1 MTGAPDWFEI
11 ISTDPWAS
19 RRFHREVFDWAFP
32 VVIGAP
38 GYERIRPPDSAGVMG
53 ALRADRH
60 RDALA
65 LSVPCEDVTES
76 AERAEELGADVLRP
90 VAETPGGGADAMV
103 ADVLG
108 NPLTLR
114 ERPQGTR
121 EPAPSIPNVMR
132 FFEFG
137 STDPDATREFYAGLF
152 GWRFEPGGDVVADDV
167 PCGRL
172 CAAPVDYTSPVLTV
186 EDVDGVLD
194 AVRDH
199 GGDAESAGAGRGG
212 FRDPRGHLWGVAAA

>member
-1 MTGAPDWFEI
+1 MAGAPDWFEI

-38 GYERIRPPDSAGVMG
+38 GYERISPHDSAGVMG

-65 LSVPCEDVTES
+65 LSVPCEDVTAS

-114 ERPQGTR
+114 ERPQGTL
-121 EPAPSIPNVMR
+121 EPAPSSTNVMR
-132 FFEFG
+132 FFEIG
-137 STDPDATREFYAGLF
+137 STDVAATEEFYGGLF
-152 GWRFEPGGDVVADDV
+152 GWRFDDGITAEGV
-167 PCGRL
+167 RCGRL
-172 CAAPVDYTSPVLTV
+172 CESPVDYTSPVLAV
-186 EDVDGVLD
+186 EDVDSVLD